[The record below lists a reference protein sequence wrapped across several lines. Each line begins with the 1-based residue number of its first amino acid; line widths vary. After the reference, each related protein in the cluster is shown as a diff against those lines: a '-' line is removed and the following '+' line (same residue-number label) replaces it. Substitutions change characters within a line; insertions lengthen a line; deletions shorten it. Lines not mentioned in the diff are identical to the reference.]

1 MTHERFNQLVDEMLE
16 TCKQTL
22 TKKQDEYN
30 LDKDRLSFFKE
41 GNELTKLSP
50 ERTLYLFMFKHIK
63 SLADMVASE
72 KAYSKELWEEK
83 IKDNINYLLLLRA
96 LLEDDNLMDEVKK
109 PTKER
114 VRLVEGKNKNEI

>member
-72 KAYSKELWEEK
+72 KTYSKELWEEK

-96 LLEDDNLMDEVKK
+96 LLEDDKLMDEVKK
-109 PTKER
+109 PAKER

>member
-72 KAYSKELWEEK
+72 KTYSKELWEEK

-109 PTKER
+109 STKER